1 MLYIS
6 SFAFNLIYISK
17 LVSTTPYQ
25 ITFTDNVC
33 FIHDAITKM
42 KIGSVD
48 VRGGLYQLIPHH
60 FKSHFIHS
68 TINHPKCDVIPIDLW
83 HFHLGHLSNTRLHTM
98 QQLYPC
104 LTINKDF
111 TCNTCHYAKQ
121 RKLSFSSSH
130 STASRPFSLLH
141 MDIWGPYSIS
151 SIHGHRFFL
160 TIVDDNTRF
169 TWIFLMI
176 NKSETRMHIVNF
188 INLIETQF
196 NTRVQTIRANNG
208 VEFLMQN
215 FFNSKGIVHQTTCIE
230 TPQQNGVVST
240 NINIR

>member
-6 SFAFNLIYISK
+6 SFAFNLISISK

-33 FIHDAITKM
+33 FIHDARTKM

-60 FKSHFIHS
+60 FKSHFIYS
-68 TINHPKCDVIPIDLW
+68 TIIHPKCDVIPIDLW

-111 TCNTCHYAKQ
+111 TCTTCHYAKQ

-141 MDIWGPYSIS
+141 MDIWGPYSIP

-176 NKSETRMHIVNF
+176 NKFET
-188 INLIETQF
+188 
-196 NTRVQTIRANNG
+196 
-208 VEFLMQN
+208 
-215 FFNSKGIVHQTTCIE
+215 
-230 TPQQNGVVST
+230 
-240 NINIR
+240 